1 MNTHEMLV
9 KLIQEAV
16 DGCAEYWAARIADHL
31 IENGVTVKE
40 KKKPLT
46 LEAAIEAK
54 YVYIEQRE
62 IGCPEFVKLYRHS
75 LYKNSVQVFMI
86 GCLYPWNFFIECYG
100 KEWRCWAEKPTEK
113 ERMDAEWD

>member
-40 KKKPLT
+40 PQ
-46 LEAAIEAK
+46 EN
-54 YVYIEQRE
+54 
-62 IGCPEFVKLYRHS
+62 P
-75 LYKNSVQVFMI
+75 KNLNSS
-86 GCLYPWNFFIECYG
+86 
-100 KEWRCWAEKPTEK
+100 KS
-113 ERMDAEWD
+113 